1 MADLVVGS
9 TKRRLDLQALRA
21 LAVVAV
27 VVNHSWPGLAPGGY
41 LGVDIFF
48 VVSGYLI
55 TRHLVGEHTREGRI
69 RLGRFYLRRAR
80 RLLPAATVVLVAI
93 SLLTLAVVPQRQ
105 WGAFF
110 TQIGASALYVQN
122 WVLLTPV
129 TGPMPDTA
137 VRHFW
142 SLSVEEQFYLA
153 WPLLVIAGAALAARL
168 RRPTRPVLFVGASI
182 LVVASLAYWI
192 AASAADYQ
200 LAYFSTF
207 SRAWEFAAGGALALL
222 PGLAVRGRRADVL
235 FWAGLAA
242 LVASIVGFANNPGA
256 WAIIPIA
263 ATIAIIVS
271 SNEALPASARWIVG
285 WRPVQFTGDISYALY
300 LWHWPVLLFAP
311 YITGVPSETWF
322 MLLLLAFAVVLSW
335 ATTHFVENPIRRT
348 PLDGRQFRPQR
359 RFASA
364 AVGAGL
370 LLTLGVSA
378 VGSWA
383 DSPKDAPA
391 VACLERGVFREPA
404 PATVD

>member
-1 MADLVVGS
+1 M
-9 TKRRLDLQALRA
+9 
-21 LAVVAV
+21 
-27 VVNHSWPGLAPGGY
+27 
-41 LGVDIFF
+41 
-48 VVSGYLI
+48 
-55 TRHLVGEHTREGRI
+55 
-69 RLGRFYLRRAR
+69 
-80 RLLPAATVVLVAI
+80 
-93 SLLTLAVVPQRQ
+93 
-105 WGAFF
+105 
-110 TQIGASALYVQN
+110 QN

-153 WPLLVIAGAALAARL
+153 WPLLVIAGAALATVCDGDPARAV
-168 RRPTRPVLFVGASI
+168 RRREHPRRRM
-182 LVVASLAYWI
+182 LAYWI

-242 LVASIVGFANNPGA
+242 LVASIIGVRRQPRRLGIDRRDDPR
-256 WAIIPIA
+256 
-263 ATIAIIVS
+263 S
-271 SNEALPASARWIVG
+271 LSPAMGRFRRVRRWVVG

-322 MLLLLAFAVVLSW
+322 MVLLLAFAVVLSW

-348 PLDGRQFRPQR
+348 PLDSRQFRPQR
-359 RFASA
+359 DSRAPPSARGSCSRSASPPWA
-364 AVGAGL
+364 AGL
-370 LLTLGVSA
+370 IRPRMPRRWRVSSEA
-378 VGSWA
+378 CSA
-383 DSPKDAPA
+383 SPP
-391 VACLERGVFREPA
+391 P
-404 PATVD
+404 PPSTS